1 MKRKHLPAAMAAAF
15 LGISVAGQPA
25 TPAFEVASIRVHAP
39 NTGVHSPGCSNNRF
53 TSIAFPLPIV
63 IAWAYDLKGDASREF
78 FKHNPPVI
86 GKNYYDIQAEAADP
100 VTESQCRLMVQAL
113 LADRFKL
120 AVHWESRE
128 AEIFDLVVAPGGPRM
143 QTARETDEGTD
154 LNVVVDGRPLRRPP
168 GPEPDPKGW
177 TMQELAEFLTGRRA
191 FQPIVDKTGL
201 EGRYKIDLRY
211 STGLPSAPAGPL
223 AARLGLDAPPPP
235 AGDAP
240 LDPELEKALPQQ
252 LGLRLEKHKGSVRI
266 MVLDHIEPP
275 TAN

>member
-1 MKRKHLPAAMAAAF
+1 MRSRSLTFVERAFRLSLAALLDGSMVIVGASG
-15 LGISVAGQPA
+15 GISVAGQSA
-25 TPAFEVASIRVHAP
+25 TPAFEVASIKVHAP

-53 TSIAFPLPIV
+53 TSVAFPLPTV
-63 IAWAYDLKGDASREF
+63 IAWAYDLKGDAHREF
-78 FKHNPPVI
+78 SKHNPPVI

-113 LADRFKL
+113 LADRFEL

-128 AEIFDLVVAPGGPRM
+128 AEIFDLLLAQGGPKM
-143 QTARETDEGTD
+143 QLARATDEGTD

-177 TMQELAEFLTGRRA
+177 TMQELAEFLTARRD

-211 STGLPSAPAGPL
+211 STFV
-223 AARLGLDAPPPP
+223 PPD
-235 AGDAP
+235 GQEHV
-240 LDPELEKALPQQ
+240 DPELEKALLQQ
-252 LGLRLEKHKGSVRI
+252 LGLRLQKHKGSVNV